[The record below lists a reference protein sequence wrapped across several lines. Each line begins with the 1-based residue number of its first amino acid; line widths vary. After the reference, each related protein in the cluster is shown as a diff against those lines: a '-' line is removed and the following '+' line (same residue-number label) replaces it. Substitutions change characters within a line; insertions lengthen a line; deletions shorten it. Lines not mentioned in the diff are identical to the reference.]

1 MRQDLGNTAHEAA
14 RSTRALLVSLALFA
28 LAIVAAASF
37 LSSMRHAAPIA
48 APIKDDHHESE
59 G

>member
-14 RSTRALLVSLALFA
+14 RSTRTALLVSLALFA
-28 LAIVAAASF
+28 LAIAAAASF
-37 LSSMRHAAPIA
+37 LSSMRHAAPI
-48 APIKDDHHESE
+48 KDDHHESE